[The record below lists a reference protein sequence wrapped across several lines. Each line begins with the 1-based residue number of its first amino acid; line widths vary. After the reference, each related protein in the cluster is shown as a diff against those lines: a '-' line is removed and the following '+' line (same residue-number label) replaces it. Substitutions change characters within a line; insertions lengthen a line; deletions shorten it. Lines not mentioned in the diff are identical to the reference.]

1 MLAWFRG
8 RKQAAAEPLRGAPLH
23 PRMKTYSANSGY
35 VYQYYFAGQRPASR
49 DGRPGVQYVFQVSAD
64 RKTETAVSVF
74 VEDSIVEEWAVRSG
88 RQLRGPH
95 RYAIAKIALRNA
107 FDERRVEDAFA
118 EVRPGA
124 EEVTA
129 ILEELDV

>member
-1 MLAWFRG
+1 
-8 RKQAAAEPLRGAPLH
+8 
-23 PRMKTYSANSGY
+23 MKTYSAESGY
-35 VYQYYFAGQRPASR
+35 VYQYYFAGQRFATR
-49 DGRPGVQYVFQVSAD
+49 DRKTGVEYVFQVSAD

-74 VEDSIVEEWAVRSG
+74 VEDSVVEDWIAGSG

-107 FDERRVEDAFA
+107 LDVRRPEVAFA
-118 EVRPGA
+118 EVRPFA
-124 EEVTA
+124 EEVAA